1 VIWQTD
7 QFLELSGECVKLVLS
22 REDLSCCRVDLAR
35 AVLRWLSYDRCGRTA
50 WMRCLMEFLRLSAEE
65 YEAVA
70 TSQEFVCADCD
81 AQRALR
87 ERVVVGV
94 Q

>member
-1 VIWQTD
+1 
-7 QFLELSGECVKLVLS
+7 
-22 REDLSCCRVDLAR
+22 
-35 AVLRWLSYDRCGRTA
+35 
-50 WMRCLMEFLRLSAEE
+50 MRCLMEFLRLSAEE